1 MAGENVGLAR
11 KYFPLFKPVMRDGE
25 TLLTA
30 SAAIWVAVSE
40 AFGRGAG
47 DGTLGVTDQRVLH
60 LGSKLRLF
68 EADRV
73 DILEISR
80 KWIVLPGSSQLD
92 LRVRRPSGDGSAI
105 QSFYCGTGFSKDLL
119 RMFR

>member
-1 MAGENVGLAR
+1 MAGENSGLAR
-11 KYFPLFKPVMRDGE
+11 KYFPLFEPIMRDGE

-60 LGSKLRLF
+60 VGSKLRLF
-68 EADRV
+68 EADRTDIV
-73 DILEISR
+73 DISR

-92 LRVRRPSGDGSAI
+92 LRVRRQSGDGSVT

-119 RMFR
+119 QLLG

>member
-1 MAGENVGLAR
+1 MAGENLSLAK
-11 KYFPLFKPVMRDGE
+11 KYFPLFEPALKDGE
-25 TLLTA
+25 RLITA

-47 DGTLGVTDQRVLH
+47 DGTLGVTDQRILH
-60 LGSKLRLF
+60 IGSKLRLF
-68 EADRV
+68 EVGRADVV
-73 DILEISR
+73 DVTR

-92 LRVRRPSGDGSAI
+92 LRIRRQDGEGSMT

-119 RMFR
+119 RLLG

>member
-1 MAGENVGLAR
+1 VAGENLALAR
-11 KYFPLFKPVMRDGE
+11 KYFRLFEPALKDGE
-25 TLLTA
+25 RLLTA

-60 LGSKLRLF
+60 VGSKAR
-68 EADRV
+68 
-73 DILEISR
+73 ILEVSRTDIVDVTR

-92 LRVRRPSGDGSAI
+92 LRIRRRGSEGSVT

-119 RMFR
+119 RLLG

>member
-1 MAGENVGLAR
+1 VAGENLALAR
-11 KYFPLFKPVMRDGE
+11 KYFPLFEPFLKDGE
-25 TLLTA
+25 RLLTA

-60 LGSKLRLF
+60 VGSKLRLF
-68 EADRV
+68 EVDRADVV
-73 DILEISR
+73 DVSR

-92 LRVRRPSGDGSAI
+92 VRVRRQSGEGSVT
-105 QSFYCGTGFSKDLL
+105 QSFYCGTGFAKDLL
-119 RMFR
+119 QLLS